1 MSEEIKNY
9 EAEEEGNVVVL
20 TDPDGNDVEFEH
32 LDTIE
37 YNDEIYVILIETVDD
52 EGVTILKL
60 IEGETEEDDELVT
73 LEDEDVAEAVYEIFK
88 ERNKDFFEFEE
99 KELRMVS

>member
-1 MSEEIKNY
+1 MSEETKNIF
-9 EAEEEGNVVVL
+9 ENDEEMDEEEGNVIIL

-37 YNDEIYVILIETVDD
+37 YKDEIYVILIETVDD

-60 IEGETEEDDELVT
+60 IEGDDETDDELVT
-73 LEDEDVAEAVYEIFK
+73 LEDEATADAVYEIFK
-88 ERNKDFFEFEE
+88 ERNKDFFDFED
-99 KELRMVS
+99 

>member
-1 MSEEIKNY
+1 MSEETKDIFS
-9 EAEEEGNVVVL
+9 EEEENEESNIITL

-37 YNDEIYVILIETVDD
+37 YKDDIYVILIETVDD

-60 IEGETEEDDELVT
+60 IEGDEDKDDELT
-73 LEDEDVAEAVYEIFK
+73 TIEDEETLDAVYEIFK
-88 ERNKDFFEFEE
+88 ERNKEFFDFED
-99 KELRMVS
+99 

>member
-60 IEGETEEDDELVT
+60 IEGETEADDELVT

-88 ERNKDFFEFEE
+88 ERNKDFFEFED
-99 KELRMVS
+99 

>member
-1 MSEEIKNY
+1 MSEETKDIYSNQQDDQ
-9 EAEEEGNVVVL
+9 EGSIIVL

-37 YNDEIYVILIETVDD
+37 YNDEIFVVLIETVDD

-60 IEGETEEDDELVT
+60 VEGETEEEDALVT
-73 LEDEDVAEAVYEIFK
+73 VEDEDTAEAVYQIFK
-88 ERNKDFFEFEE
+88 ERNKDFFDFED
-99 KELRMVS
+99 

>member
-60 IEGETEEDDELVT
+60 VEGETEEDDELVT

-88 ERNKDFFEFEE
+88 ERNKDFFEFED
-99 KELRMVS
+99 

>member
-60 IEGETEEDDELVT
+60 VEGETEEDDELVT

-88 ERNKDFFEFEE
+88 VRNKDFFEFED
-99 KELRMVS
+99 

>member
-37 YNDEIYVILIETVDD
+37 YNDEIYVILIELFFYLASLSARCGSSGSKSMPVQIQYLRP
-52 EGVTILKL
+52 V
-60 IEGETEEDDELVT
+60 
-73 LEDEDVAEAVYEIFK
+73 
-88 ERNKDFFEFEE
+88 RNNT
-99 KELRMVS
+99 S

>member
-60 IEGETEEDDELVT
+60 IEGETEADDELVT

-88 ERNKDFFEFEE
+88 ERNKDFFDFED
-99 KELRMVS
+99 